1 MGMKTDWRARLGEYQ
16 ATEARTPFEYGKSDC
31 ALFAA
36 GALNA
41 MTGTDPS
48 ANYRGRYT
56 TLRGGLRILRK
67 DGFRDHVER
76 AAALLTEV
84 PPQRVRVGDIA
95 VVETAD
101 GPSLGVVQGEW
112 VVVKTLSGL
121 GFVPIDQAKRVFR
134 P

>member
-1 MGMKTDWRARLGEYQ
+1 MRTDWRARLGVYL
-16 ATEARTPFEYGKSDC
+16 ATEARTPFHYGKSDC

-36 GALNA
+36 GAVNA
-41 MTGTDPS
+41 MTGNDPS
-48 ANYRGRYT
+48 ASYRGRYT

-76 AAALLTEV
+76 TAALFAEV
-84 PPQRVRVGDIA
+84 SPQRAQAGDIA
-95 VVETAD
+95 VVDTPN

-112 VVVKTLSGL
+112 IAVRTISGL
-121 GFVPIDQAKRVFR
+121 GFVPIDQATRVFR

>member
-1 MGMKTDWRARLGEYQ
+1 MRTDWRARLGAYL
-16 ATEARTPFEYGKSDC
+16 ATEARTPFEYGSSDC

-41 MTGTDPS
+41 MTGSDPA

-76 AAALLTEV
+76 AAALLAEV
-84 PPQRVRVGDIA
+84 PSQRSRVGDIA
-95 VVETAD
+95 VVKTAD

-112 VVVKTLSGL
+112 VAVRTMSGL
-121 GFVPIDQAKRVFR
+121 GFVPIDQATRVFR